1 VVLHVSPGRWF
12 KHAILLFVSYL
23 ANHTRTTSS
32 SIRRRSSYNRVNG
45 THVSESKELLDDV
58 LRKEWGW
65 EGMVMSDWTGV
76 YSSEASVKAGLDLEM
91 P

>member
-1 VVLHVSPGRWF
+1 VVLHVSPSPSSSPAVGC
-12 KHAILLFVSYL
+12 KIPAKSCLLFYVV
-23 ANHTRTTSS
+23 TC
-32 SIRRRSSYNRVNG
+32 RSSYNRVNG
-45 THVSESKELLDDV
+45 THVSESKDLLDDV

-65 EGMVMSDWTGV
+65 EGMIMSDWTGV